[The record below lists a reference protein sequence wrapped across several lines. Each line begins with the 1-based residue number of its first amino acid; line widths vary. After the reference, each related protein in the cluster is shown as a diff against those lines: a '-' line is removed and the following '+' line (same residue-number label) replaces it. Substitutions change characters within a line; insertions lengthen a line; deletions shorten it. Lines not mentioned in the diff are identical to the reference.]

1 MKHIY
6 ALAIASV
13 LGGAAR
19 AQLVIN
25 EVDYDQVGTDATEYI
40 ELYNSGSTAYPLQY
54 LQVVLINGNAGG
66 AAIYRTIESSSWPA
80 LDPGDY
86 FVICANATTAGC
98 DHLAT
103 PATNLIQ
110 NGSPDAIALVMT
122 QPAPMVVD
130 VLSYGGSVPGYAE
143 GTGTTV
149 EDTNL
154 ADGVSIGRYPDGS
167 DTQDNNSDFLLMCS
181 TPGAANL
188 VDPQQCDLSS
198 AVRDVHL
205 VSGFTVVPSSDG
217 HGIVVFD
224 ANAKGEALTFDLFTI
239 DGALV
244 ESSPVYSGRASWN
257 IDLDG
262 LRGRLLLVR
271 LTTATRSETRR
282 IALP

>member
-1 MKHIY
+1 MRSTITF
-6 ALAIASV
+6 ISV
-13 LGGAAR
+13 LLLGGGTC
-19 AQLVIN
+19 AQIVIN
-25 EVDYDQVGTDATEYI
+25 EVDYDQTGTDAAEYI
-40 ELYNSGSTAYPLQY
+40 ELYNAGAAAFPLQY
-54 LQVVLINGNAGG
+54 LQVVLVNGNAGG
-66 AAIYRTIESSSWPA
+66 AAEYRTIESASWPA

-86 FVICANATTAGC
+86 FVICGNSSTTGC

-110 NGSPDAIALVMT
+110 NGSPDAIALVLT

-130 VLSYGGSVPGYAE
+130 ALSYGGSVPGYTE

-149 EDTNL
+149 EDSNL
-154 ADGVSIGRYPDGS
+154 TDGISIGRYPDGT

-181 TPGAANL
+181 TPGSPNV

-198 AVRDVHL
+198 SVRDARF
-205 VSGFTVVPSSDG
+205 VSGFTLVPSADG
-217 HGIVVFD
+217 RGIVVFD
-224 ANAKGEALTFDLFTI
+224 ANANGEALTFDLFTV

-244 ESSPVYSGRASWN
+244 GTRTGYSGRASWS